1 MSRGWRLVLPALLAG
16 LLAGA
21 WLGSRLERS
30 AQRRMRREGP
40 RPERV
45 LKMLRRELALRPDQV
60 QAVRGILEAKRPAFA
75 AVRREE
81 ALLMDGLRA
90 QIDAEI
96 TPLLDEPQ
104 RAKMEALRSR
114 WRKRPP
120 VAGPSDAR

>member
-75 AVRREE
+75 ALRREE

-104 RAKMEALRSR
+104 RAKMEALRAR

-120 VAGPSDAR
+120 EAGPPDAR